1 MGTMIFYPA
10 IDIKDGHCVR
20 VRQGDLEQ
28 ADVYHRYPPDQAAFF
43 EDQGATWLHVVDLEG
58 AVEGI
63 PHQARLMREI
73 VRRTKLSVQVGGGIR
88 TLRDVQEWFDAGAA
102 RVVVG
107 TMALTNPD
115 VLDSVVRRWPGK
127 IVVALDSRDGRVAT
141 HGWKKQSTVLTVDVA
156 QSFAMM
162 PLAGI
167 IFTDIRRDGMGMG
180 VNRQATAEL
189 ADAVKI
195 PIIASG
201 GLSSEADLQALVDLN
216 HPNIDGV
223 ICGRAIYEGHVD
235 VARCLKITGQI

>member
-1 MGTMIFYPA
+1 MIFYPA

-20 VRQGDLEQ
+20 VRQGDLAE
-28 ADVYHRYPPDQAAFF
+28 ADVYHRNPPDQAAFF

-107 TMALTNPD
+107 TMALNDPD
-115 VLDSVVRRWPGK
+115 VFDRVVNRWPGK

-141 HGWKKQSTVLTVDVA
+141 HGWKTQSTVLTVDVA
-156 QSFAMM
+156 AAFGAL
-162 PLAGI
+162 PLAAI

-180 VNRQATAEL
+180 VNRQATAAL
-189 ADAVKI
+189 ADVATV
-195 PIIASG
+195 PVIASG
-201 GLSSEADLQALVDLN
+201 GLSSEADLQALVDMQ

-223 ICGRAIYEGHVD
+223 ICGRAIYEGHVN

>member
-1 MGTMIFYPA
+1 MIFYPA

-20 VRQGDLEQ
+20 VRQGDLSD

-43 EDQGATWLHVVDLEG
+43 EDQGARWLHVVDLEG

-88 TLRDVQEWFDAGAA
+88 TLRDVEEWFAAGAA

-107 TMALTNPD
+107 TMALTDPD
-115 VLDSVVRRWPGK
+115 VLDQVVQRWPGK

-141 HGWKKQSTVLTVDVA
+141 HGWKKQSTALTLDVA
-156 QSFAMM
+156 RSFESL
-162 PLAGI
+162 PLAAI
-167 IFTDIRRDGMGMG
+167 IFTDIRRDGMGQG

-189 ADAVKI
+189 ADAVDI

-201 GLSSEADLQALVDLN
+201 GLSNEADLQALVDLK
-216 HPNIDGV
+216 HPNINGV

-235 VARCLKITGQI
+235 VARCLKIVGQP

>member
-1 MGTMIFYPA
+1 MIFYPA

-20 VRQGDLEQ
+20 VRQGDLAD

-43 EDQGATWLHVVDLEG
+43 EEQGATWLHVVDLEG

-107 TMALTNPD
+107 TMALNDPD
-115 VLDSVVRRWPGK
+115 VFERVAHRWPGK

-156 QSFAMM
+156 TSFAAL
-162 PLAGI
+162 PLAAI

-189 ADAVKI
+189 ADVAAV
-195 PIIASG
+195 PVIASG

-223 ICGRAIYEGHVD
+223 ICGRAIYEGHVN